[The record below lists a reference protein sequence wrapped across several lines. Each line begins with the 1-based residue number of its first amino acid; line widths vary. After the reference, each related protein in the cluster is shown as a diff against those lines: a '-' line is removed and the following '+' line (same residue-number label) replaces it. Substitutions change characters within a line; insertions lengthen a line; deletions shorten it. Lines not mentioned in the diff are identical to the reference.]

1 MYQTTTMTPEQI
13 QVLREHLIRCA
24 RNLMSMSDL
33 VPDQNGEDYAFILGA
48 TKELDESIELLLKI
62 ARNAQ
67 VPRLRVV
74 D

>member
-1 MYQTTTMTPEQI
+1 
-13 QVLREHLIRCA
+13 
-24 RNLMSMSDL
+24 MSDL